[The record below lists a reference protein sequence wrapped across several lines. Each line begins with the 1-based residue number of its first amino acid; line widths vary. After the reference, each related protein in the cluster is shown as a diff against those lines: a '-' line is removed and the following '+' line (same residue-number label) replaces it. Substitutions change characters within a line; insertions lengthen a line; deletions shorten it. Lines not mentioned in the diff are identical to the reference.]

1 MRHDLKL
8 ITSMSDDAQL
18 TKGERMS
25 KMSQKEAVFQ
35 AVCNVTGHTGEG
47 QVSISKEQRGQVNAI
62 LFEGFRSGAIEL
74 DREYT
79 DSDLKSY
86 VSGLQSNW
94 LRKDKRLN
102 GGTQYVAKNPGS
114 RAGSTDPQLKAM
126 RALLSTLTDES
137 ERAEVQGYIDAKV
150 AEINATKQAK
160 SVDFSALPADL
171 AAKFGK

>member
-1 MRHDLKL
+1 
-8 ITSMSDDAQL
+8 
-18 TKGERMS
+18 MS
-25 KMSQKEAVFQ
+25 KMSQKEAVFV

-47 QVSISKEQRGQVNAI
+47 QVAISKEQRGQVNAI
-62 LFEGFRSGAIEL
+62 LFESFRAGNIEL

-114 RAGSTDPQLKAM
+114 RAGSTDASLKAM
-126 RALLSTLTDES
+126 RALMTTLTTDE
-137 ERAEVQGYIDAKV
+137 EKAEVQGYIDARIQ
-150 AEINATKQAK
+150 EISATKQAK
-160 SVDFSALPADL
+160 TVDFSALPADL
-171 AAKFGK
+171 AAKFSK

>member
-1 MRHDLKL
+1 
-8 ITSMSDDAQL
+8 
-18 TKGERMS
+18 MS
-25 KMSQKEAVFQ
+25 KMSQKEAVFV

-47 QVSISKEQRGQVNAI
+47 QVAISKEQRGQVNAI
-62 LFEGFRSGAIEL
+62 LFESFRAGNIEL

-114 RAGSTDPQLKAM
+114 RAGSTDASLKAM
-126 RALLSTLTDES
+126 RALMTTLTTDE
-137 ERAEVQGYIDAKV
+137 EKAEVQGYIDARIS
-150 AEINATKQAK
+150 EISATKQAK
-160 SVDFSALPADL
+160 TVDFSALPADL
-171 AAKFGK
+171 AAKFSK